1 MSARKDEKMN
11 SSYKE
16 IWNIILDS
24 LSKKYSE
31 DIMNL
36 WFNNFELVHLDES
49 SAFIVTDE
57 AGFVDLLNK
66 RYAGQISSVFKDV
79 LGFDVDVK
87 IFYKKTFSLDSAKA
101 ALQNE
106 KHAKIVSEPVVNREK
121 SDDVFFESKNRKEQ
135 TDEPDSA
142 YTFKNFIVG
151 SSNKFAYAASVAIAE
166 HPYANE
172 NNPLFIYGASGLGKT
187 HLMKAIANE
196 VSSNHPEYKI
206 IFVTGEDFTNEFVDS
221 LMKKTTAKF
230 KEKYRNVDMLF
241 IDDIQLIASKEQT
254 QEEFFHTFNALYN
267 SHKQIVMTSDKLP
280 NELQGL
286 EKRLVTRF
294 EGGLLA
300 DIQPPD
306 TELRIAIFKSKAMAM
321 HVDIPDEVLTYIA
334 ENTKSNVRQI
344 EGVIKRL
351 GAYSF
356 INGVP
361 ITIENAKNLLSG
373 IITGPMPPEVIA
385 ENVIKR
391 VSEFYNIPVNDI
403 KSKRRTKEIAQARH
417 VSIYVINH
425 VTSMTLEN
433 IGKIFGRDHSTV
445 LSSITVV
452 NTQIKQNASFE
463 HDINNLIK
471 EFST

>member
-1 MSARKDEKMN
+1 MN

-36 WFNNFELVHLDES
+36 WFNRFELVHLDEN
-49 SAFIVTDE
+49 SAFIVTDD

-66 RYAGQISSVFKDV
+66 RYAGQISGVFKDV
-79 LGFDVDVK
+79 LGFDVEVK
-87 IFYKKTFSLDSAKA
+87 IFDRKTFSLDDAKA
-101 ALQNE
+101 NAQKDNLYENTDKTKE
-106 KHAKIVSEPVVNREK
+106 TADNFSKTFYEPKNN
-121 SDDVFFESKNRKEQ
+121 SDQS
-135 TDEPDSA
+135 DEPDSA

-151 SSNKFAYAASVAIAE
+151 SSNKFAYAASVSVAE

-196 VSSNHPEYKI
+196 VSEKHPEYKI
-206 IFVTGEDFTNEFVDS
+206 IFVTGEDFTNEFVNS
-221 LMKKTTAKF
+221 LIKKTTLEF
-230 KEKYRNVDMLF
+230 KDKYRNVDMLF
-241 IDDIQLIASKEQT
+241 IDDIQLIARKEQT

-267 SHKQIVMTSDKLP
+267 AHKQIVMTSDKLP

-321 HVDIPDEVLTYIA
+321 NIDIPDEVLTYIA

-361 ITIENAKNLLSG
+361 ITIDNAKNLLSG

-425 VTSMTLEN
+425 VTSLTLEN

-452 NTQIKQNASFE
+452 NSQIKQNASFE
-463 HDINNLIK
+463 HEINNLIK
-471 EFST
+471 EFNA